1 MSATATGPMK
11 IRWSMKLYLKKSAL
25 RMLMGLLVIRGMA
38 AVSAINP
45 AVKRYASLP
54 FLSMP
59 KQVTISST
67 MGVKIKT
74 ALSLAKR
81 MLTAAV
87 NRAM

>member
-1 MSATATGPMK
+1 
-11 IRWSMKLYLKKSAL
+11 
-25 RMLMGLLVIRGMA
+25 MGLLVISGMA

-54 FLSMP
+54 LLFIP
-59 KQVTISST
+59 RHVTISST
-67 MGVKIKT
+67 IGVRIKT